1 MHIEKLKYYIDL
13 YECRNFTE
21 TAKRNF
27 ISQAALSQFI
37 SSLEKQFQM
46 QFFDRNVTPIEP
58 TEAGIA
64 FYEESKSLYQQ
75 YEKTLTNMARIK
87 EKTMP
92 PLKIAYSSTADI
104 QALLPLIPKFKEKY
118 PEAELQLNKIRLKD
132 AADYLERGLC
142 DIVVSFSTE
151 FVTEDNIRYKVLSQ
165 GNYMAMIGA
174 GHPLFDKKCIS
185 TKNLYQYPLVML
197 SKNVIG
203 NLYEKMIARAE
214 EDGFEPLIEK
224 TVEDIETEMFLIIT
238 EGYIGFA
245 PESQNVSE
253 YGDSIRI
260 IPIENSR
267 HKYIVAAGYNRENK
281 NPALKAFLDEIGSQA
296 NH

>member
-37 SSLEKQFQM
+37 SSLEKQFGL
-46 QFFDRNVTPIEP
+46 QFFNRNVTPIDP
-58 TEAGIA
+58 TDAGTA
-64 FYEESKSLYQQ
+64 FYQESKSLYEH
-75 YEKTLTNMARIK
+75 YEKTLLNMARIK
-87 EKTMP
+87 DNTMP

-104 QALLPLIPKFKEKY
+104 QALLPLIPRFKVKF
-118 PEAELQLNKIRLKD
+118 PDVELLLNKIRLKD

-151 FVTEDNIRYKVLSQ
+151 FVDDKKVKFKVLKQ
-165 GNYMAMIGA
+165 GNYMAMVGL
-174 GHPLFDKKCIS
+174 GHPLFDRSSITAKE
-185 TKNLYQYPLVML
+185 LYQYPLVML
-197 SKNVIG
+197 SRNVIG
-203 NLYEKMIARAE
+203 NLYDMMVSRAE

-224 TVEDIETEMFLIIT
+224 SVEDIDTEMFLIIT

-245 PESQNVSE
+245 PEGQSVAD
-253 YGDSIRI
+253 YGDSIRL
-260 IPIENSR
+260 IPIENSS
-267 HKYIVAAGYNRENK
+267 HKYSVAAGYNKESK
-281 NPALKAFLDEIGSQA
+281 SPTLKAFLNMI
-296 NH
+296 

>member
-1 MHIEKLKYYIDL
+1 MQIEKLKYYIDL

-46 QFFDRNVTPIEP
+46 QFFNRNVTPIEP
-58 TEAGIA
+58 TEAGDA

-75 YEKTLTNMARIK
+75 YEKTLANMARIK
-87 EKTMP
+87 EKSMP

-104 QALLPLIPKFKEKY
+104 QALLPLIPRFREKY

-132 AADYLERGLC
+132 AEDYLERGLC

-151 FVTEDNIRYKVLSQ
+151 FVSNDNIKYKILHQ
-165 GNYMAMIGA
+165 GKYMAMVGA
-174 GHPLFDKKCIS
+174 GHPLFDNKSIIAKE
-185 TKNLYQYPLVML
+185 LYKYPLVML

-203 NLYEKMIARAE
+203 NLYDTMVDRAK
-214 EDGFEPLIEK
+214 EDGYEPLIEK
-224 TVEDIETEMFLIIT
+224 KVEDIETEMFLIIT

-245 PESQNVSE
+245 PEKQKVSE
-253 YGDSIRI
+253 YGDAIRL

-267 HKYIVAAGYNRENK
+267 HKYIVAAGYNKYSK
-281 NPALKAFLDEIGSQA
+281 NATLKAFLSEIENA
-296 NH
+296 H

>member
-46 QFFDRNVTPIEP
+46 QFFNRNVTPIEP
-58 TEAGIA
+58 TEAGDA

-75 YEKTLTNMARIK
+75 YEKTLANMARIK
-87 EKTMP
+87 EKSMP

-104 QALLPLIPKFKEKY
+104 QALLPLIPRFREKY

-132 AADYLERGLC
+132 AEDYLERGLC

-151 FVTEDNIRYKVLSQ
+151 FVSNDNIKYKILHQ
-165 GNYMAMIGA
+165 GKYMAMVGA
-174 GHPLFDKKCIS
+174 GHPLFDNKSIIAKE
-185 TKNLYQYPLVML
+185 LYKYPLVML

-203 NLYEKMIARAE
+203 NLYDTMVDRAK
-214 EDGFEPLIEK
+214 EDGYEPLIEK
-224 TVEDIETEMFLIIT
+224 KVEDIETEMFLIIT

-245 PESQNVSE
+245 PEKQNVSE
-253 YGDSIRI
+253 YGDAIRL

-267 HKYIVAAGYNRENK
+267 HKYIVAAGYNKYSK
-281 NPALKAFLDEIGSQA
+281 NATLKAFLSEIENA
-296 NH
+296 H